1 MHCERDHLK
10 YIYLMATA
18 TVVFWGV
25 SFASVKTALSEAS
38 PFAVILL
45 RFLMSLAVLAAAA
58 AVRGELRLPSPHEAK
73 ILAVLG
79 LWGFFFQLGVQTI
92 AMETANSGTANWQ
105 MASSPALSAV
115 FAAFFLNEKLSRRGI
130 FGGLLAFAGV
140 VVVLAFGKQGGGGSV
155 AYNTGDFLIT
165 LSVVGWAAFMVLT
178 RKLLRRRFCA
188 RFHAILGNGFRFGG
202 GCDSRR
208 NKRLRSVWL
217 RLADV
222 VRHYVSRMFLFRS
235 CLYILVCRSVENPSC
250 AADVLPVFT
259 ASYRHHSRLRYGRRA
274 LYSMADPRRRDD
286 IIRRMDSKSS
296 GARLRQFPRKMKN
309 TAPTMQRAA

>member
-1 MHCERDHLK
+1 MHGERDNLK

-178 RKLLRRRFCA
+178 RKLLR
-188 RFHAILGNGFRFGG
+188 GG
-202 GCDSRR
+202 DF
-208 NKRLRSVWL
+208 
-217 RLADV
+217 A
-222 VRHYVSRMFLFRS
+222 
-235 CLYILVCRSVENPSC
+235 
-250 AADVLPVFT
+250 PVFT
-259 ASYRHHSRLRYGRRA
+259 LFWEMAFASAAAAIPVAISGSAVCGFGWQTWCAIMFLGCFCSGLAYIFWFVA
-274 LYSMADPRRRDD
+274 A
-286 IIRRMDSKSS
+286 SKIPV
-296 GARLRQFPRKMKN
+296 ARLMFFQFLQPLIGII
-309 TAPTMQRAA
+309 AAYVMVGERFTLWLIPGGAMILSGVWIANHQAHGSVSSRGK